1 MKINFLLATV
11 VAIGFHVAGSA
22 SAQNA
27 STIPEVELIPGTW
40 VYLNN
45 GNLDCKNPPNGT
57 QFAQG
62 KPVGAWTCTN
72 NGNESCGNPP
82 NAYDISKG
90 KLEKGNWNCINNSN
104 AVCDNPTRFN
114 VVPAKNKN

>member
-27 STIPEVELIPGTW
+27 STIPAVELIPGTW
-40 VYLNN
+40 VCLNN
-45 GNLDCKNPPNGT
+45 GNPDCKNPPNGT

-90 KLEKGNWNCINNSN
+90 KLEPGNWNCINNSN
-104 AVCDNPTRFN
+104 AVCGNPTRFN